1 MPKEIEKVAVLGAGT
16 MGAQLAGHMA
26 NAGIPALLFDLSDEL
41 ATKGQENLAKMK
53 PAPLYSPKNL
63 ELVEACTYENDLD
76 RLGEADWVL
85 EAVAE
90 NLEIKHTVYKQICP
104 VLKDDV
110 LLSSN
115 SSGLPVAKI
124 AEVLPEKFQSRF
136 VLTHFFNPPRYLR
149 LVEIVPASAN
159 DEVVA
164 TLTTFIESSL
174 GKGIV
179 RAKDT
184 PNFVANRIGV
194 HGQMV
199 ALQLTEEMGLTVE
212 EVDKLMGTIVGRP
225 KSAMYRTLDIVG
237 LDVGIMVS
245 QNSYDN
251 CPDDEERQLFART
264 TVLNRLVDE
273 GRLGQKS
280 GKGFY
285 KKTKDGILSVDFDT
299 LEYTPQKRV
308 RFDGYRVAK
317 QQNTTGGRIRALA
330 YSDDK
335 AGQFFWEGMA
345 RTFIY
350 TANRIPEIS
359 DDIVNIDN
367 AMKWG
372 YGYKLGI
379 FESWDAIGVRRSVNK
394 MKDEGKSVPPWVER
408 MLDDGIESFY
418 AIKNGKQTFY
428 SLPDSA
434 PREISP
440 RDKEINLSLRK
451 SGGDLVKRDW
461 SASLIDLGD
470 DVLNVE
476 FHSILQP
483 LMNPID
489 LSLANTI
496 NDGIN
501 LLEAGRYKAMVIGHQ
516 GQNFCAGA
524 NLALILEACENKA
537 WDILEETISDL
548 QALTQRIRF
557 SKAPIVVTPF
567 GFALGGGY
575 ELAAPAAK
583 RICSSELYM
592 GLVEVGVGLIPGA
605 GGNLRFILN
614 ILDSAGEKRISPF
627 QIGQKALE
635 TIGFAKVSTS
645 ASHALKLG
653 YLRPEDEIVM
663 NRDHLIYFAKQA
675 ALEMI
680 EGYEPPKYRDDI
692 SLAGKGGR
700 TAMTVALKGY
710 LVQGKI
716 SAHDETIAKKLAFVI
731 TGGDKSGSNKPVDEQ
746 FLLDIEREAFLAL
759 CGEEKTQDRIR
770 HFLKKGK
777 PLRN

>member
-1 MPKEIEKVAVLGAGT
+1 MSKKIEKVAVLGAGT
-16 MGAQLAGHMA
+16 MGAQLAGHIA
-26 NAGIPALLFDLSDEL
+26 NAGVPALLYDLNDEL
-41 ATKGQENLAKMK
+41 ATKGRENLAKMK

-63 ELVEACTYENDLD
+63 DLVEACTYENDLD

-90 NLEIKHTVYKQICP
+90 NLKIKHAVYEQIAP

-124 AEVLPEKFQSRF
+124 AEVLPEKFRSRF

-149 LVEIVPASAN
+149 LVEIVPASA
-159 DEVVA
+159 DEEVV
-164 TLTTFIESSL
+164 ESLALFVEGAL
-174 GKGIV
+174 GKGV
-179 RAKDT
+179 VK
-184 PNFVANRIGV
+184 
-194 HGQMV
+194 
-199 ALQLTEEMGLTVE
+199 LT
-212 EVDKLMGTIVGRP
+212 GTIVGRP

-237 LDVGIMVS
+237 LDVGMMVA
-245 QNSYDN
+245 QNSYEN
-251 CPDDEERQLFART
+251 CPDDEEREQFGKET
-264 TVLNRLVDE
+264 ILNKLVE
-273 GRLGQKS
+273 AGRLGQKS
-280 GKGFY
+280 GEGFY
-285 KKTKDGILSVDFDT
+285 KKTEDGILSIDFDI

-317 QQNTTGGRIRALA
+317 QQNTTAGKIRALA

-345 RTFIY
+345 LTLIY

-372 YGYKLGI
+372 YGYELGI
-379 FESWDAIGVRRSVNK
+379 FESWDAVGVRRSVNR
-394 MKDEGKSVPPWVER
+394 MKDEGKRVPAWVEE
-408 MLDDGIESFY
+408 MLDSGTESFY
-418 AIKNGKQTFY
+418 ALENGKQTFY
-428 SLPDSA
+428 SIPDSA
-434 PREISP
+434 PRAIP
-440 RDKEINLSLRK
+440 LRDKEINLSLKK
-451 SGGDLVKRDW
+451 SGGDLIKRDW

-470 DVLNVE
+470 GVLNVE
-476 FHSILQP
+476 FHSILQSV
-483 LMNPID
+483 MNPID

-496 NDGIN
+496 NDGIT
-501 LLEAGRYKAMVIGHQ
+501 LLDAGRYKAI
-516 GQNFCAGA
+516 
-524 NLALILEACENKA
+524 ILEACENKA
-537 WDILEETISDL
+537 WDILEKTIDNL
-548 QALTQRIRF
+548 QTLTQRIRF
-557 SKAPIVVTPF
+557 SKVPIVAAPF
-567 GFALGGGY
+567 GFSLGGGY

-583 RICSSELYM
+583 RVCSSELYM

-614 ILDSAGEKRISPF
+614 ILDSAGDKRIPPF
-627 QIGQKALE
+627 QVGQKTLE

-653 YLRPEDEIVM
+653 YLRPEDEIVI
-663 NRDHLIYFAKQA
+663 NRDHLIHRAKEA
-675 ALEMI
+675 ALELTD
-680 EGYEPPKYRDDI
+680 GYDPPKYRDDLI
-692 SLAGKGGR
+692 LAGKGGR

-710 LVQGKI
+710 RVQGKI
-716 SAHDETIAKKLAFVI
+716 TAHDETVAKKLAFVI
-731 TGGDKSGSNKPVDEQ
+731 TGGDKGGSSKPVDEQ